1 MREESLKKGLAKEEL
16 SKEELIDQLI
26 LLEWKAFDKVENEG
40 GRADC
45 QNNFLTFQVMRRS
58 QYLTWN
64 EELLTSFIQDFLE
77 ANERGWNLI
86 TEKYGRMME
95 STAPEEFEKIQ
106 GQFPVISPEKKA
118 IIEAIVEIQV
128 KWDEEFAKAYPH
140 LSSQGRSIHTRE
152 DNLYNTS
159 SETYL
164 RGELSTYSD
173 RTLGLYGAF
182 VADYARRG
190 ENLIQDTVR
199 NTVVLYGYASLEAAE
214 KALEK
219 QEGK

>member
-1 MREESLKKGLAKEEL
+1 MKDEAVKEGL
-16 SKEELIDQLI
+16 SKDELIDQLI
-26 LLEWKAFDKVENEG
+26 LLEWKAFDKVENVG

-45 QNNFLTFQVMRRS
+45 QDNFLTFQVMRRS

-64 EELLTSFIQDFLE
+64 EELLSSFIQDFLE

-95 STAPEEFEKIQ
+95 STAPEEYERIK
-106 GQFPVISPEKKA
+106 GQFPEISPEKKA

-128 KWDEEFAKAYPH
+128 KWDEEFAKAYPR
-140 LSSQGRSIHTRE
+140 LSGQGRSIHTGE

-182 VADYARRG
+182 VADYAKRG
-190 ENLIQDTVR
+190 ENLIKDTVK
-199 NTVVLYGYASLEAAE
+199 NTALLYGYSSLEAAE
-214 KALEK
+214 EALEV
-219 QEGK
+219 